1 VDYHQ
6 GGPFEHGKS
15 SGKLAPSIVKTS
27 QMQRDRPSEHAALR
41 RALGRLAEAGIIPA
55 AAEALGRSMQRM
67 PGMLR
72 DAVLAEVPA
81 FSSSGNPDVV
91 PELARHAGE
100 HIDEIRRLFDGGEAQ
115 GFDFVRA
122 HAHRRAAQRFP
133 LEAILHAYRCGHRIL
148 SRWMRDA
155 AIAVDS
161 SSLEDA
167 VIAVADFAIE
177 YTDTVSSIVT
187 AEYVDHTRALA
198 QAEGDRRSELFNILL
213 NGYDESDG
221 RAARLLKRAGYLEQ
235 RQAYC
240 IAVVQPVNTVEMENP
255 ARAQRIANALSEAL
269 ATMPVRMLVGMRN
282 NAVVAVIS
290 ARRRQSG
297 WTAPQ
302 ANLAERVHPKLLAL
316 GPAVLVGISAD
327 HPSTSFLPKALH
339 EATIALDFA
348 SVENRVVQFAGLPIR
363 RLLVHRG
370 TDNVKST
377 PPAWVVVLASSDAK
391 AGGVLIQTLRAI
403 ADADMNM
410 QKAAR
415 ILGKHPNTVYT
426 RIDRIRELT
435 GLDGQRY
442 HDLTELL
449 LGVDCVADT
458 PRPSQRPSP

>member
-1 VDYHQ
+1 MP
-6 GGPFEHGKS
+6 G
-15 SGKLAPSIVKTS
+15 
-27 QMQRDRPSEHAALR
+27 DRPSEYAVFR
-41 RALGRLAEAGIIPA
+41 RTLERLAETGVLPA
-55 AAEALGRSMQRM
+55 AREPLERSLQKMS
-67 PGMLR
+67 GMLS

-81 FSSSGNPDVV
+81 FSNSGNPDVV
-91 PELARHAGE
+91 PELARHTCE
-100 HIDEIRRLFDGGEAQ
+100 HIDEIRRLFAGGEAQ
-115 GFDFVRA
+115 GFDFVKD

-148 SRWMRDA
+148 SHWMRDA
-155 AIAVDS
+155 ALAS
-161 SSLEDA
+161 GCSNLEDA
-167 VIAVADFAIE
+167 VSAVADFAIE

-198 QAEGDRRSELFNILL
+198 EAEGDRRSELFNILL

-221 RAARLLKRAGYLEQ
+221 RVARLLKRAGYLEQ

-240 IAVVQPVNTVEMENP
+240 IAVVQPVNAAEMENP
-255 ARAQRIANALSEAL
+255 ARAERIADALSQAL
-269 ATMPVRMLVGMRN
+269 AALPVRMLVGMRN
-282 NAVVAVIS
+282 NAVVAVVS

-302 ANLAERVHPKLLAL
+302 ADLALRIHPMLLVL
-316 GPAVLVGISAD
+316 GPAVLVGVSAD

-348 SVENRVVQFAGLPIR
+348 DVENRVVQFAGLPIR
-363 RLLVHRG
+363 GLLVHRG
-370 TDNVKST
+370 TEYVKSSA
-377 PPAWVVVLASSDAK
+377 PNWVALLVNADRA
-391 AGGVLIQTLRAI
+391 AGGALIRTLRAL

-426 RIDRIRELT
+426 RIERIRELT

-449 LGVDCVADT
+449 LGADCAAADA
-458 PRPSQRPSP
+458 RSA

>member
-1 VDYHQ
+1 M
-6 GGPFEHGKS
+6 PN
-15 SGKLAPSIVKTS
+15 
-27 QMQRDRPSEHAALR
+27 DRPSEHAALR
-41 RALGRLAEAGIIPA
+41 RTLERLAETGIIPA
-55 AAEALGRSMQRM
+55 AADPLERSMQKM
-67 PGMLR
+67 SGMLR

-81 FSSSGNPDVV
+81 FSNSGNPDVV

-100 HIDEIRRLFDGGEAQ
+100 HIDEIRRLFADGEAH
-115 GFDFVRA
+115 GFDFVRT
-122 HAHRRAAQRFP
+122 HAHRRAEQRFP

-155 AIAVDS
+155 AIAAGC
-161 SSLEDA
+161 SSLENA
-167 VIAVADFAIE
+167 VSAVADFAIE
-177 YTDTVSSIVT
+177 YTDTVSSIAT

-198 QAEGDRRSELFNILL
+198 ESEGDRRSELFNILL

-221 RAARLLKRAGYLEQ
+221 RVARLLKRAGYLEQ

-240 IAVVQPVNTVEMENP
+240 IALMQPVNAVEMESP
-255 ARAQRIANALSEAL
+255 ARAERIANALAEAL
-269 ATMPVRMLVGMRN
+269 AAMPVRALVGMRN
-282 NAVVAVIS
+282 NAVVAVLS
-290 ARRRQSG
+290 AGRRQSG

-302 ANLAERVHPKLLAL
+302 ADLAERIHPKLLVL
-316 GPAVLVGISAD
+316 GPAVLVGVSAD

-363 RLLVHRG
+363 SLLVHRG
-370 TDNVKST
+370 TEYVTSA
-377 PPAWVVVLASSDAK
+377 PPNWVALLVNADRA
-391 AGGVLIQTLRAI
+391 AGGVLIQTLRAV

-426 RIDRIRELT
+426 RIERIRELT

-449 LGVDCVADT
+449 LGADCVAADT
-458 PRPSQRPSP
+458 RRPR

>member
-1 VDYHQ
+1 M
-6 GGPFEHGKS
+6 P
-15 SGKLAPSIVKTS
+15 A
-27 QMQRDRPSEHAALR
+27 DRLSENAAFR
-41 RALGRLAEAGIIPA
+41 RTLERLGEIGIIPG
-55 AAEALGRSMQRM
+55 ALAPLEQTLQKVS
-67 PGMLR
+67 GMLR

-91 PELARHAGE
+91 PELAHHASE
-100 HIDEIRRLFDGGEAQ
+100 HIDEIRRLFAGGEAG

-148 SRWMRDA
+148 SRWIRDA
-155 AIAVDS
+155 ALAAGCNSQENAISV
-161 SSLEDA
+161 
-167 VIAVADFAIE
+167 VADFAIE

-198 QAEGDRRSELFNILL
+198 ETEGDRRSELFNILL

-221 RAARLLKRAGYLEQ
+221 RVARLLKRAGYLEQ

-240 IAVVQPVNTVEMENP
+240 IVIVQPVNAVEMESP
-255 ARAQRIANALSEAL
+255 ARAQRIADALSETMA
-269 ATMPVRMLVGMRN
+269 ATPVRMLVGLRN

-302 ANLAERVHPKLLAL
+302 ANLAERIHPMLMHL
-316 GPAVLVGISAD
+316 GPAVLIGLSAD
-327 HPSTSFLPKALH
+327 HPSTSFVPKALQ
-339 EATIALDFA
+339 EAVIALDFA
-348 SVENRVVQFAGLPIR
+348 SVENRVVQFAHLPVR
-363 RLLVHRG
+363 GLLVHRG
-370 TDNVKST
+370 TEYVKST
-377 PPAWVVVLASSDAK
+377 PPNWVAILVNSDAT
-391 AGGVLIQTLRAI
+391 AGGALVQTLRAV
-403 ADADMNM
+403 ADADMNV

-426 RIDRIRELT
+426 RIERIRELT

-449 LGVDCVADT
+449 LGLDCAAAT
-458 PRPSQRPSP
+458 